1 MLRRLDKKLDEYYRA
16 KSEYENAVSAKN
28 DFETGTDISL
38 FAADE
43 DEDDNI
49 SLEDIAADMSQT
61 DIIIENYSEQIAQ
74 CNRQLENLQI
84 QAEECEN
91 FRQEL
96 NELESVQEMR

>member
-1 MLRRLDKKLDEYYRA
+1 
-16 KSEYENAVSAKN
+16 
-28 DFETGTDISL
+28 
-38 FAADE
+38 
-43 DEDDNI
+43 
-49 SLEDIAADMSQT
+49 MSQT

-96 NELESVQEMR
+96 NELESVQENEIKKERLLKLTKQIMEDSKQSFTG

>member
-1 MLRRLDKKLDEYYRA
+1 
-16 KSEYENAVSAKN
+16 
-28 DFETGTDISL
+28 
-38 FAADE
+38 
-43 DEDDNI
+43 
-49 SLEDIAADMSQT
+49 MSQT

-96 NELESVQEMR
+96 NELESVQENEIKRKDC

>member
-1 MLRRLDKKLDEYYRA
+1 M
-16 KSEYENAVSAKN
+16 
-28 DFETGTDISL
+28 
-38 FAADE
+38 AAGE
-43 DEDDNI
+43 DEDDKV

-61 DIIIENYSEQIAQ
+61 DIMIENYSEQIAQ

-96 NELESVQEMR
+96 NELKILQENEIKRKDC